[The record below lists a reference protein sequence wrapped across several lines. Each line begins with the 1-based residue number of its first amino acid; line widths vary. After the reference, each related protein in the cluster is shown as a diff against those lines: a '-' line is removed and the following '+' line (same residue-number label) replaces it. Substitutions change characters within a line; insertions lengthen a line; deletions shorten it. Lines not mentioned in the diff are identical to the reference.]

1 MGPMGGMGGGS
12 MPGGPPS
19 GGMAPPTPAMPN
31 MPQGPAMQQVKMC
44 GKCGKELPSTLTA
57 GDKCPHCGVF
67 FSFDDTNGKKASG
80 FFNLTGSA
88 QRGAIKLAVSL
99 VCLIA
104 GGIGWAFKKSRG

>member
-67 FSFDDTNGKKASG
+67 FSFDYTNGKKASG